1 MNLSHLIG
9 LDHWSPVAFHRVGT
23 RMILLFFGATL
34 PVMASVGPAVSGLV
48 EGDPQALLLAVVAV
62 LAAIVTLLGGIVAL
76 VRSWV
81 ARMEPRLKGA
91 EGKCDNSFLSSL
103 VARNATEIA
112 ELTKDVGM
120 LRDTMRNQGEQIE
133 QMRRT
138 SENNLNLQLRKM
150 EEYNGQVMGAI
161 SGIGRT
167 QVIIEARLAHL
178 ENAPSADE
186 IS

>member
-1 MNLSHLIG
+1 
-9 LDHWSPVAFHRVGT
+9 
-23 RMILLFFGATL
+23 MILLFFGATL
-34 PVMASVGPAVSGLV
+34 PVIAAAGPAVAGLV

-76 VRSWV
+76 VRSWI
-81 ARMEPRLKGA
+81 ARMEPRIKESDA
-91 EGKCDNSFLSSL
+91 RCDTVHISTL
-103 VARNATEIA
+103 VARNAIEIS

-120 LRDTMRNQGEQIE
+120 LRDTMRVQGDQID

-161 SGIGRT
+161 ASVGRT

-178 ENAPSADE
+178 ENSPGAAD